1 MPLPRHSA
9 KTGVRAMYTGT
20 LIDELMKA
28 VERAEKRALDTEP
41 STEWQHWYA
50 TQEPTLC
57 GEAGFLG
64 VR

>member
-1 MPLPRHSA
+1 
-9 KTGVRAMYTGT
+9 MYTGT

-28 VERAEKRALDTEP
+28 VERAEKRARDTEP

-57 GEAGFLG
+57 AETGFLG